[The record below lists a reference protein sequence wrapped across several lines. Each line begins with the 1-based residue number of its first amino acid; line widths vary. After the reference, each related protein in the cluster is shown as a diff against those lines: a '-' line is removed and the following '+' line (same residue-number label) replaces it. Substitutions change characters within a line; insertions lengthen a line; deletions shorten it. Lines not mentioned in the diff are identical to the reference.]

1 MLMFRRP
8 PARDLGRVAITPL
21 QPTAGA
27 RARAQLVGRSLRVA
41 ALAAVLAAAPGLA
54 RNASAQRTGAIQ
66 ATAYV
71 VPSYLGAG
79 LRADSAGPAVRAN
92 QRPVARQVTIEG
104 VGVVEVMTG
113 NDGQVPVTSLVV
125 DRRGRRT
132 VAVLISFV
140 GT

>member
-1 MLMFRRP
+1 MCRRP
-8 PARDLGRVAITPL
+8 AACDLGRVASTAL
-21 QPTAGA
+21 RPTASA
-27 RARAQLVGRSLRVA
+27 RARAQLVGRCLRAA

-79 LRADSAGPAVRAN
+79 LRTDSAGAVRAN
-92 QRPVARQVTIEG
+92 QRPVARQLTIQG

-113 NDGQVPVTSLVV
+113 SDGQVPIASLVV
-125 DRRGRRT
+125 DRRSRKT

-140 GT
+140 GS